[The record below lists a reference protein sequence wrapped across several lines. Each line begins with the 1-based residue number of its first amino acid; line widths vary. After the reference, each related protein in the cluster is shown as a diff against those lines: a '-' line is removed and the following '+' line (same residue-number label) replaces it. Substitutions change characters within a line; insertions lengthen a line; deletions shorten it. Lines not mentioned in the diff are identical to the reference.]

1 MVELLRVTDAFQLSN
16 VGLALSPD
24 FPVPT
29 AGWQNVSA
37 AVELITPEGQR
48 IASEAR
54 FNLTHFN
61 FSGASVGA
69 ERRWRVVVS
78 LPELHKARVPVGTR
92 LLVPTELKA
101 RLVPAGGGA

>member
-16 VGLALSPD
+16 VGLVLTPH
-24 FPVPT
+24 FPVPA
-29 AGWQNVSA
+29 AGWQNVST
-37 AVELITPEGQR
+37 AVELVMPEGQR
-48 IASEAR
+48 IVSEAQ

-78 LPELHKARVPVGTR
+78 LPELHKARVPVGTQ
-92 LLVPTELKA
+92 LLAPMELNA
-101 RLVPAGGGA
+101 RLVPSGSGK